1 LDAPLSELTKSS
13 SIPIK
18 DTNAWVNRSI
28 EERHAESAR
37 KLGKVPRP
45 MNSFML
51 YRSAYAE
58 RTKQWFM
65 QNNHQHVSKVSGR
78 SWAMEP
84 QEIRNQ
90 FDNWAKIERANH
102 QLAFPNYKFSPS
114 KTATKRQRGGADEDE
129 SFVMADE
136 GISGE
141 LDNIVRQ
148 DSRNARQRLITQPS
162 PSMNQGMS
170 SFESQ
175 PFHERRSFDSTR
187 HVHDADAKHTVMS
200 PTQYRE
206 ADSFSS
212 SGTSWSSK
220 HRPYETQPTS
230 YPRSPVPIAQFDP
243 YEQNLR
249 AQQNPGLQ
257 MPAMM
262 EAMPALGKYGVP
274 NTPALS
280 TGLYSSLMGSMVRPS
295 QYVPQ
300 HFPSFGD
307 VGFPQTSL
315 ASTSAHGQQQHRYA
329 QPACTSRAI
338 VDPILG
344 TSLFAGNLSRTSGAH
359 RQRDQVESFAD
370 GDSSGYNHLQ
380 TYYDLSPG
388 APMWPPA
395 DLD

>member
-1 LDAPLSELTKSS
+1 
-13 SIPIK
+13 
-18 DTNAWVNRSI
+18 
-28 EERHAESAR
+28 
-37 KLGKVPRP
+37 
-45 MNSFML
+45 
-51 YRSAYAE
+51 
-58 RTKQWFM
+58 
-65 QNNHQHVSKVSGR
+65 
-78 SWAMEP
+78 
-84 QEIRNQ
+84 
-90 FDNWAKIERANH
+90 
-102 QLAFPNYKFSPS
+102 
-114 KTATKRQRGGADEDE
+114 
-129 SFVMADE
+129 
-136 GISGE
+136 
-141 LDNIVRQ
+141 
-148 DSRNARQRLITQPS
+148 
-162 PSMNQGMS
+162 
-170 SFESQ
+170 
-175 PFHERRSFDSTR
+175 
-187 HVHDADAKHTVMS
+187 
-200 PTQYRE
+200 
-206 ADSFSS
+206 
-212 SGTSWSSK
+212 
-220 HRPYETQPTS
+220 
-230 YPRSPVPIAQFDP
+230 
-243 YEQNLR
+243 
-249 AQQNPGLQ
+249 
-257 MPAMM
+257 M